1 MKLDRVNLQGDKVSI
16 GLTAVLAVIL
26 TLQMLPK
33 DRDREDAAVKPIK
46 DMVMKDRPR
55 HVSLKSVILPAPPPP
70 KKSLVAVP
78 QVSFKKIAKK
88 AVVAGPTPTMIPPTA
103 KREASQKTVKVDT
116 VQAEMLQEGRVL
128 LKLLEVGKGPN
139 VEIAWP
145 TQPQQREVLYRTL
158 ARCYGLQSGIMNAK
172 GQIYVATGK
181 LGEPVT
187 INSDQVSPFLRQS
200 AGQLSGSEKGILT
213 NIRQRHGL
221 INGQPVRLFN
231 RNVDA
236 ALLGALFRLVPG
248 NMSDSPQI
256 RASYGLTDKGI
267 GVQSVI
273 VDGNPVAGQVDVGFS
288 LLGKCR

>member
-1 MKLDRVNLQGDKVSI
+1 MKWHRVNLQGDKVSI

-33 DRDREDAAVKPIK
+33 DRDREEAAVKPIR

-55 HVSLKSVILPAPPPP
+55 LVSLKSVNLPAPPPP
-70 KKSLVAVP
+70 EKSSVTVP
-78 QVSFKKIAKK
+78 PVPLKKITTKT
-88 AVVAGPTPTMIPPTA
+88 VAADPAPTINLQPV
-103 KREASQKTVKVDT
+103 KREVLQKTVKVDT
-116 VQAEMLQEGRVL
+116 VQAEILQEGRVL

-145 TQPQQREVLYRTL
+145 TQPQQREILYRTL
-158 ARCYGLQSGIMNAK
+158 VRCYGLQSGIMNAK
-172 GQIYVATGK
+172 GKIYLATGK

-187 INSDQVSPFLRQS
+187 INSDQVSLFLRQS
-200 AGQLSGSEKGILT
+200 AGQLPGSEKEILT
-213 NIRQRHGL
+213 NIRQRHSL
-221 INGQPVRLFN
+221 TNGQPVRLFN

-236 ALLGALFRLVPG
+236 ALLGALFRLIPE

-256 RASYGLTDKGI
+256 RASYGMTEKGI
-267 GVQSVI
+267 RVQSVI
-273 VDGNPVAGQVDVGFS
+273 VDGNPVPGQVDVGFS